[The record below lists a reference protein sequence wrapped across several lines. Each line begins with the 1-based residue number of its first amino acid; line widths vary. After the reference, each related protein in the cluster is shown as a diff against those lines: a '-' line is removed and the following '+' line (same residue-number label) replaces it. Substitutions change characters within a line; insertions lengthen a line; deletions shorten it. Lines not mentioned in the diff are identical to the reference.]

1 MKKNDNR
8 GFMMAE
14 VIVVSAIVLIVLGT
28 LFISYNKLLSIY
40 RTRVKYYDTV
50 SLYRLG
56 FFRDI
61 LVENDVMTKWQK
73 ELRDSGN
80 KILEVYAGEQSTS
93 RLSLPSD
100 ELSDISDMVYLIY
113 NQKSN
118 ISESMLKSK
127 TNDSNYYNNFNAT
140 FKDYIKF
147 LSSAVDLTDTNYVML
162 IERCNVKETT
172 KDNGAGKNVKDD
184 CKYAYMKAFD
194 GTEGGSTGGAK
205 YVVSNVQQ
213 HVGQAISGG
222 TYSDYNAAI
231 NSFGHNFFI
240 RHNMNG
246 NTIASSLVGFKK
258 DGSLFYLI
266 SDNGGK
272 SYGVNISEMNRA
284 FGVNSN
290 SSSTINADG
299 YTEYAGALANEK
311 CVDYGTYYEC
321 TATNASNNVII
332 NVIARINGNVR
343 ANDNTHECYSAMIN
357 TNGIQSSKCGLNP
370 ALEPQ

>member
-127 TNDSNYYNNFNAT
+127 TVDSNYYNNFNAT

-162 IERCNVKETT
+162 IERCNVKEAA

-184 CKYAYMKAFD
+184 CKYAYMKTFD
-194 GTEGGSTGGAK
+194 G
-205 YVVSNVQQ
+205 
-213 HVGQAISGG
+213 
-222 TYSDYNAAI
+222 
-231 NSFGHNFFI
+231 
-240 RHNMNG
+240 
-246 NTIASSLVGFKK
+246 
-258 DGSLFYLI
+258 
-266 SDNGGK
+266 
-272 SYGVNISEMNRA
+272 
-284 FGVNSN
+284 
-290 SSSTINADG
+290 
-299 YTEYAGALANEK
+299 
-311 CVDYGTYYEC
+311 YE
-321 TATNASNNVII
+321 
-332 NVIARINGNVR
+332 
-343 ANDNTHECYSAMIN
+343 
-357 TNGIQSSKCGLNP
+357 
-370 ALEPQ
+370 